1 LENCIKAG
9 YLASPSGLEGNP
21 LKALISQWTLIKE
34 FENNITQI
42 VLYQPPE
49 QPAKTEETTVTKKKE
64 QQELFRAYVDFLYQY
79 RTTSTY
85 LLQSIT
91 KGARYAF
98 SYDKIKL
105 YDPSHQEQLERKITF
120 TQRELQ
126 KFGHFPSLTTY
137 PSDHPFTVLI
147 SYYAKEQKAI
157 LLQREPPARDST
169 FLPKLYFETACQRT
183 LDDTLLR
190 YETIIRKLLDS
201 DFNEENH
208 PALYQIA
215 INQQQAY
222 KHKIGQENKPDSLS
236 SLLQKT

>member
-1 LENCIKAG
+1 
-9 YLASPSGLEGNP
+9 
-21 LKALISQWTLIKE
+21 LIKE

-42 VLYQPPE
+42 VLYHPPE

-98 SYDKIKL
+98 SYDKIKF

-126 KFGHFPSLTTY
+126 KVWTFPK
-137 PSDHPFTVLI
+137 SDHISIRPPLHCTYLVLRER
-147 SYYAKEQKAI
+147 AKGNPLAK
-157 LLQREPPARDST
+157 RTTST
-169 FLPKLYFETACQRT
+169 RLYVSSK
-183 LDDTLLR
+183 TLL
-190 YETIIRKLLDS
+190 
-201 DFNEENH
+201 
-208 PALYQIA
+208 
-215 INQQQAY
+215 
-222 KHKIGQENKPDSLS
+222 
-236 SLLQKT
+236 